1 MVDPNPNFHLPAFL
15 SPAPGLNSGFMIAEV
30 TSAAL
35 MSENKA
41 LANPRSVDST
51 PTSADQED
59 HVSMACHAARRL
71 LEMND
76 NLGRIIG
83 IELLTSAQGIGL
95 RNKWKTSPAL
105 QRVIARLRA
114 DVPALADDRFMAPD
128 LEAAAVLV
136 RSGALIA
143 AAGADLLPGL
153 ET

>member
-1 MVDPNPNFHLPAFL
+1 
-15 SPAPGLNSGFMIAEV
+15 
-30 TSAAL
+30 
-35 MSENKA
+35 
-41 LANPRSVDST
+41 
-51 PTSADQED
+51 
-59 HVSMACHAARRL
+59 MACHAARRL